1 MVSGNLN
8 GKYLRFTMKNN
19 FKSKPLRGII
29 FMILS
34 SLCFAINDAVIKFA
48 VKQMENDFSMFN
60 IIFVRGIFT
69 SLLILISIFFF
80 GKINLKK
87 LLNNKR
93 SYLRGL
99 FEVLAALTF
108 LTGLML
114 MPMADVYTLLNT
126 APLIITAAGA
136 VFLKEKV
143 GIRRWSAVTMGFIGV
158 LIVINPGNLKFGYI
172 FILPIMSAIFLTF
185 RDVLTKGFKDS
196 SSSLEIIFITS
207 ILVTIVFGA
216 LSIFYPIYV
225 TYENISLIIISSIFL
240 TIAYLF
246 SVLTVLY
253 APLSLTSSTRY
264 SVIVFGI
271 ILGYMIF
278 NEVPSINMII
288 GAIIIS
294 LSGLFVIKR
303 EKQLG
308 KIQ

>member
-1 MVSGNLN
+1 MVNGNLN
-8 GKYLRFTMKNN
+8 GKSLKLIVKDSFMN
-19 FKSKPLRGII
+19 KPLTGII
-29 FMILS
+29 FMLLS
-34 SLCFAINDAVIKFA
+34 SLCFAINDTVIKFA
-48 VKQMENDFSMFN
+48 VKQMENDLSMFN
-60 IIFVRGIFT
+60 IIFIRGIIT
-69 SLLILISIFFF
+69 SMLILISIFFF
-80 GKINLKK
+80 GKINLKS

-99 FEVLAALTF
+99 FEVLAALSF

-114 MPMADVYTLLNT
+114 MPMADVYTLQNI
-126 APLIITAAGA
+126 APLIITASGA
-136 VFLKEKV
+136 ILLKEKV
-143 GIRRWSAVTMGFIGV
+143 GIRRWSAVIMGFIGV

-172 FILPIMSAIFLTF
+172 FILPIMSAVFLTL
-185 RDVLTKGFKDS
+185 RDVLTKGFKGS

-207 ILVTIVFGA
+207 LLVTIAFGA
-216 LSIFYPIYV
+216 LSIFFPIDV
-225 TYENISLIIISSIFL
+225 TYENISLIIVSSIFL

-271 ILGYMIF
+271 ILGYMVF
-278 NEVPSINMII
+278 NEIPSINMII

>member
-1 MVSGNLN
+1 ML
-8 GKYLRFTMKNN
+8 
-19 FKSKPLRGII
+19 
-29 FMILS
+29 LS

-48 VKQMENDFSMFN
+48 VKQMENDLSMFN
-60 IIFVRGIFT
+60 IIFIRGIIT
-69 SLLILISIFFF
+69 SMLILISIFFF
-80 GKINLKK
+80 GKINLKN
-87 LLNNKR
+87 LLSNKR

-99 FEVLAALTF
+99 FEVLAALSF

-114 MPMADVYTLLNT
+114 MPMADVYTLQNT

-136 VFLKEKV
+136 ILLKEKV
-143 GIRRWSAVTMGFIGV
+143 GIRRWLAVITGFIGV
-158 LIVINPGNLKFGYI
+158 LIVINPGNLEFGYI
-172 FILPIMSAIFLTF
+172 FVLPIMSAVFLTL

-207 ILVTIVFGA
+207 LLVTIAFGF
-216 LSIFYPIYV
+216 LSIFFPIHV

-271 ILGYMIF
+271 ILGYLIF
-278 NEVPSINMII
+278 NEIPSINMII

-294 LSGLFVIKR
+294 LSGIFVIKK

-308 KIQ
+308 KIK